1 MSGWIPKPPELAER
15 IALDT
20 SARVRL
26 DETELRE
33 ATTGRLGEDSGGIV
47 GAEAAAR
54 DVVRE
59 AWTPELTGEVAQAL
73 AAVREQYLGA
83 AETVRQAIEDIVER
97 GPDAWAARAVRAQLA
112 FRVSWAVLDERGE
125 LLEL

>member
-20 SARVRL
+20 SARVRP
-26 DETELRE
+26 DEAELRE
-33 ATTGRLGEDSGGIV
+33 ATAGRLGEDSGGIV
-47 GAEAAAR
+47 GAEGAAR